1 VRSREIYDRVNVY
14 VNGYEGEL
22 TNASRDWLMESVRLM
37 EAIPHITLSPSL
49 VEAPYME
56 ASKVIVSG

>member
-1 VRSREIYDRVNVY
+1 VNVY